1 MKELYASLV
10 KAQKAFAPALKT
22 STNPHYKSRYADLA
36 VVVEAVVDALND
48 NGIFVTQRTKVD
60 ERGVVVS
67 TCFLHESG
75 QFMDCGELFVP
86 AAKHD
91 PQGFGSALTYAR
103 RYSLM
108 AATGIAPE
116 DDDGIAA
123 VDAQKKAGAKPPAQ
137 KEQSKPQSKSTDD
150 KFIVKFGKFR
160 GQDMRNMNPDDLDD
174 YCAFLVSKAR
184 DEGKQ
189 ISEPIQAFLDTARE
203 VLGIPPIPP
212 IPPQDEV
219 SF

>member
-10 KAQKAFAPALKT
+10 KAQKSFAPALKT

-75 QFMDCGELFVP
+75 QLMDCGELFVP

-116 DDDGIAA
+116 DDDGNAA
-123 VDAQKKAGAKPPAQ
+123 VDAQKKAPPQTNPQAKPQAQ
-137 KEQSKPQSKSTDD
+137 DD
-150 KFIVKFGKFR
+150 KFVVKFGKFK
-160 GQDMRNMNPDDLDD
+160 GQDMRVIDPNELDQ
-174 YCAFLVSKAR
+174 YCAFLVGKAR

-189 ISEPIQAFLDTARE
+189 ITAPIQAFLDTARE
-203 VLGIPPIPP
+203 VLGLAPSLP
-212 IPPQDEV
+212 
-219 SF
+219 